1 MDSTASDGLDV
12 QADTKRGAG
21 LDAWLADGESEIAWV
36 AAKVV
41 LSGPDGDEVRDFG
54 LGLTEGRLL
63 TVDRS
68 EPDEERLDA
77 SIPLGYV
84 LSTWL
89 EDFAESTDLVVR
101 LTTGAYVRFEVSQGD
116 RLAAAEFCKH
126 AAELADNVRSLEL
139 LSDEPGTRT
148 REDEV
153 GGAGG
158 DRTPEDSPPSRNGA
172 GNRVLV
178 GADPGS
184 QGRAELDATALG
196 TDSDGYFVR
205 VEVPDPPPEKLVLCR
220 HCGRR
225 VRSDA
230 VFCDW
235 CGTTV

>member
-1 MDSTASDGLDV
+1 MDSTASD
-12 QADTKRGAG
+12 TNRGAC

-41 LSGPDGDEVRDFG
+41 LSGPEGDEERVFG
-54 LGLTEGRLL
+54 LGLTERRLI

-77 SIPLGYV
+77 SIPLDYV

-116 RLAAAEFCKH
+116 RVAAAEFCKH
-126 AAELADNVRSLEL
+126 AADLADGVRAFEIR
-139 LSDEPGTRT
+139 SDEPGERA
-148 REDEV
+148 REGEAEGD
-153 GGAGG
+153 GG
-158 DRTPEDSPPSRNGA
+158 DRTPEDFSPSGNGA

-178 GADPGS
+178 GAGPSS
-184 QGRAELDATALG
+184 QGRTQLDPTTLG
-196 TDSDGYFVR
+196 ADSDGYFVR

-225 VRSDA
+225 VRLDA